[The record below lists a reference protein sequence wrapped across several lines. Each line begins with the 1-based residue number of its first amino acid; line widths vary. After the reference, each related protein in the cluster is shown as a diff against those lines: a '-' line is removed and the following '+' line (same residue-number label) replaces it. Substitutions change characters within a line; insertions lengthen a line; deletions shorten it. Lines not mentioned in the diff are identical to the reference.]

1 MFNMHWAFIFHS
13 LKSFSALI
21 SLPYIHLKD
30 NQDEGENEVGKK
42 GVRKRNDSKE
52 NSKVGTQ
59 QENGYR
65 E

>member
-1 MFNMHWAFIFHS
+1 M
-13 LKSFSALI
+13 

-30 NQDEGENEVGKK
+30 NQDEGENEVSKK
-42 GVRKRNDSKE
+42 GVRKRKDSKE